1 MYVFRYHQD
10 LPDLEDVDIN
20 DINLQEVIQDEPVV
34 SAHAIERDGKPNPH
48 NKFV

>member
-1 MYVFRYHQD
+1 MYAFWYYQD

-34 SAHAIERDGKPNPH
+34 SAHAIEPRGKPYPIT
-48 NKFV
+48 